1 MKAESENIT
10 CRNWRWPRWLGHAMT
25 ISKSRESCMK
35 SMTGYSE
42 NWPPKDWNGSRSC
55 RSLSIFNISSRIQL
69 FVGFCVHGGVIL
81 PLFVPVVCSSVAAGS
96 YSNVWCFVCH
106 ARKKAIAPV
115 DCWTMSWCPP
125 DDPRRV
131 RLSRLRQLGRLILNS
146 SHVGFEML
154 FTESHNITSGQ
165 SCKDDVIY
173 NVWIS
178 GYQVILRDVSD
189 VPLQGTK
196 SLHHLLWSID
206 LSGGRRRF
214 KGPAGG
220 WQDITG
226 FVSKCRV

>member
-1 MKAESENIT
+1 
-10 CRNWRWPRWLGHAMT
+10 
-25 ISKSRESCMK
+25 
-35 SMTGYSE
+35 MTGYSE

-178 GYQVILRDVSD
+178 GYLEAQVVSPTASWDFQKLNDMLPRPSNTSSTPLKPSKYLHVISAPPSNRTVQHNTFYIIL
-189 VPLQGTK
+189 
-196 SLHHLLWSID
+196 LHMIYWLHRLD
-206 LSGGRRRF
+206 
-214 KGPAGG
+214 K
-220 WQDITG
+220 
-226 FVSKCRV
+226 